1 MTEADV
7 YGKINIMKAYG
18 QKRRKTKMKNFR
30 KILALLLAVM
40 MIALSCLFVAC
51 GEKEVEKKYSITVIV
66 VNDKA
71 EEKTF
76 NIKTDRENLA
86 DALLDEKLVSGSD
99 SEWGLMIDTVDGL
112 KADFAA
118 NKSWW
123 ALYDGDKMS
132 EVGASSLQLKD
143 GGVYKFVYTIG

>member
-1 MTEADV
+1 
-7 YGKINIMKAYG
+7 
-18 QKRRKTKMKNFR
+18 MKNFR
-30 KILALLLAVM
+30 RISVLILALMMLAL
-40 MIALSCLFVAC
+40 ACLFAAC
-51 GEKEVEKKYSITVIV
+51 GSKEAEKKYTITVIV

-76 NIKTDRENLA
+76 TVKTDRENLA

-99 SEWGLMIDTVDGL
+99 SEWGLVIDTVDGL
-112 KADFAA
+112 RADYSVDQ
-118 NKSWW
+118 SWW

-132 EVGASSLQLKD
+132 DVGASSLQLKD

>member
-1 MTEADV
+1 
-7 YGKINIMKAYG
+7 
-18 QKRRKTKMKNFR
+18 MKNFR
-30 KILALLLAVM
+30 RISVLILALMMLAL
-40 MIALSCLFVAC
+40 ACLFAAC
-51 GEKEVEKKYSITVIV
+51 GSKEAEKKYTITVIV

-76 NIKTDRENLA
+76 TVKTDRENLA

-99 SEWGLMIDTVDGL
+99 SEWGLVIDTVDGL
-112 KADFAA
+112 RADYSVDQ
-118 NKSWW
+118 SWW

>member
-1 MTEADV
+1 M
-7 YGKINIMKAYG
+7 GK
-18 QKRRKTKMKNFR
+18 KRRKTKMKNFR
-30 KILALLLAVM
+30 KISALLLAVM

-86 DALLDEKLVSGSD
+86 DALLDEKLVEANLVSGSE